1 VNRLFE
7 QHIDE
12 RLDSLVE
19 GVFGIAMQAE
29 QTPESLALA
38 DKILDHI
45 SERLDLLSEVTFD
58 QKVDIMWASCAL
70 GFEKQSL
77 LIREFWQ
84 EIQEMAFQR
93 TDNDLTY

>member
-1 VNRLFE
+1 MFE
-7 QHIDE
+7 QQIDE

-45 SERLDLLSEVTFD
+45 AERLDLLSEVTFD
-58 QKVDIMWASCAL
+58 
-70 GFEKQSL
+70 
-77 LIREFWQ
+77 
-84 EIQEMAFQR
+84 
-93 TDNDLTY
+93 